1 MVQYLSR
8 VSVSFLCFF
17 DSLVLLF
24 LDIVEFVTLVEEF
37 QYFVSFGN
45 SLLDATL
52 LLLELS
58 NDV

>member
-1 MVQYLSR
+1 M
-8 VSVSFLCFF
+8 SFLCFF